1 MILSTQSKLPLL
13 EVEKVCKRFAGVQA
27 LQDVSLSLGEGE
39 VLAVLGENGA
49 GKSTLMK
56 ILAGV
61 QQSDSGGIR
70 LNGELVQLDSCRSA
84 MGHGIV
90 LIHQELNLADNLDI
104 GANIFLGREPRRF
117 GLIDRRTIAK
127 ESKRFLDMVGLNESP
142 NKLVGELTIGR
153 QQMVEIAKALS
164 TNAKVL
170 IMDEPTSSLSG
181 GETERLFEVVKDLR
195 RRGVSIIYISHRLG
209 EVIELAD
216 RVTILRDGKNAGDLA
231 KQEITHDNMVRLMVG
246 RDVSKIFQRKATPVH
261 DVLLKVTDLVTPTW
275 PQHRISFEV
284 KAGEIVGISGLVGA
298 GRTEVL
304 RCLFGI
310 DRAISGQVELGG
322 VKLELNKPYDAIRQG
337 VGLVPEDRKK
347 EGLVLEMPIS
357 SNIGL
362 AGLRKYQFAFGILN
376 KRQENEDAV
385 KMIRQL
391 RIRTPNAAQIVQ
403 LLSGGN
409 QQKVVIGK
417 WLALGPRLLLL
428 DEPTRGIDVGA
439 KQEIYRLM
447 EELASEGL
455 AILFVSS
462 EMEEILGMSDR
473 VLVMHEGRISGELA
487 RKDLS
492 EESVMYLATG
502 KECSL
507 TSA

>member
-1 MILSTQSKLPLL
+1 LSSHSKPPLL
-13 EVEKVCKRFAGVQA
+13 TVDRVSKRFAGVQA
-27 LQDVSLSLGEGE
+27 LQDVSLSLSEGE

-61 QQSDSGGIR
+61 QQSDTGSISIH
-70 LNGELVQLDSCRSA
+70 GEPVQLDSCRTA
-84 MGHGIV
+84 MSHGVV

-117 GLIDRRTIAK
+117 GLIDRRTIER
-127 ESKRFLDMVGLNESP
+127 ESRRFLDMVGLDESP
-142 NKLVGELTIGR
+142 SKLVGELTIGR

-164 TNAKVL
+164 TEAKVL

-181 GETERLFEVVKDLR
+181 RETERLFEVVKDLR
-195 RRGVSIIYISHRLG
+195 KRGVSIIYISHRLG

-216 RVTILRDGKNAGDLA
+216 RVTVLRDGKNAGDLA
-231 KQEITHDNMVRLMVG
+231 KNEITHDNMVRLMVG
-246 RDVSKIFQRKATPVH
+246 RDVSKIFNRKPTTAH
-261 DVLLKVTDLVTPTW
+261 EVLFKVTDLVTPTW
-275 PQHRISFEV
+275 PQHRVSFEV
-284 KAGEIVGISGLVGA
+284 RAGEIVGVSGLVGA

-310 DRAISGQVELGG
+310 DRALSGTIEMDG
-322 VKLELNKPYDAIRQG
+322 VTLQLDKPYDAIRNG
-337 VGLVPEDRKK
+337 IGLIPEDRKK
-347 EGLVLEMPIS
+347 EGLVLELPIS
-357 SNIGL
+357 ANIGL
-362 AGLRKYQFAFGILN
+362 AGLRKNQFAFGFLN
-376 KRQENEDAV
+376 KRQESEDAA
-385 KMIRQL
+385 KMIQQM

-403 LLSGGN
+403 FLSGGN

-447 EELASEGL
+447 EDLAAQGL

-492 EESVMYLATG
+492 EEAVMYLATG
-502 KECSL
+502 KELSGS
-507 TSA
+507 SA

>member
-1 MILSTQSKLPLL
+1 M
-13 EVEKVCKRFAGVQA
+13 QA
-27 LQDVSLSLGEGE
+27 LQDVSLSLSEGE

-61 QQSDSGGIR
+61 QQSDTGSISIH
-70 LNGELVQLDSCRSA
+70 GEPVQLDSCRTA
-84 MGHGIV
+84 MSHGVV

-117 GLIDRRTIAK
+117 GLIDRRTIER
-127 ESKRFLDMVGLNESP
+127 ESRRFLDMVGLDESP
-142 NKLVGELTIGR
+142 SKLVGELTIGR

-164 TNAKVL
+164 TEAKVL

-181 GETERLFEVVKDLR
+181 RETERLFEVVKDLR
-195 RRGVSIIYISHRLG
+195 KRGVSIIYISHRLG

-216 RVTILRDGKNAGDLA
+216 RVTVLRDGKNAGDLA
-231 KQEITHDNMVRLMVG
+231 KNEITHDNMVRLMVG
-246 RDVSKIFQRKATPVH
+246 RDVSKIFNRKPTTAH
-261 DVLLKVTDLVTPTW
+261 EVLFKVTNLVTPTW
-275 PQHRISFEV
+275 PQHRVSFEV
-284 KAGEIVGISGLVGA
+284 RAGEIVGVSGLVGA

-310 DRAISGQVELGG
+310 DRALSGTIEMDG
-322 VKLELNKPYDAIRQG
+322 VTLQLDKPYDAIRNG
-337 VGLVPEDRKK
+337 IGLIPEDRKK
-347 EGLVLEMPIS
+347 EGLVLELPIS
-357 SNIGL
+357 ANIGL
-362 AGLRKYQFAFGILN
+362 AGLRKNQFAFGFLN
-376 KRQENEDAV
+376 KRQESEDAA
-385 KMIRQL
+385 KMIQQM

-403 LLSGGN
+403 FLSGGN

-447 EELASEGL
+447 EDLAAQGL

-492 EESVMYLATG
+492 EEAVMYLATG
-502 KECSL
+502 KELSGS
-507 TSA
+507 SA

>member
-1 MILSTQSKLPLL
+1 M
-13 EVEKVCKRFAGVQA
+13 QA
-27 LQDVSLSLGEGE
+27 LQDVSLSLEEGE

-61 QQSDSGGIR
+61 QQSDTGSISIH
-70 LNGELVQLDSCRSA
+70 GEPVQLDSCRTA
-84 MGHGIV
+84 MSHGVV

-117 GLIDRRTIAK
+117 GLIDRRTIER
-127 ESKRFLDMVGLNESP
+127 ESRRFLDMVGLDESP
-142 NKLVGELTIGR
+142 SKLVGELTIGR

-164 TNAKVL
+164 TEAKVL

-181 GETERLFEVVKDLR
+181 RETERLFEVVKDLR
-195 RRGVSIIYISHRLG
+195 KRGVSIIYISHRLG

-216 RVTILRDGKNAGDLA
+216 RVTVLRDGKNAGDLA
-231 KQEITHDNMVRLMVG
+231 KNDITHDNMVRLMVG
-246 RDVSKIFQRKATPVH
+246 RDVSKIFNRKPTTAH
-261 DVLLKVTDLVTPTW
+261 EVLFKVTDLVTPTW
-275 PQHRISFEV
+275 PQHRVSFEV
-284 KAGEIVGISGLVGA
+284 RAGEIVGVSGLVGA

-310 DRAISGQVELGG
+310 DRALSGTIEMDG
-322 VKLELNKPYDAIRQG
+322 VTLQLDKPYDAIRNG
-337 VGLVPEDRKK
+337 IGLIPEDRKK
-347 EGLVLEMPIS
+347 EGLVLELPIS
-357 SNIGL
+357 ANIGL
-362 AGLRKYQFAFGILN
+362 AGLRKNQFAFGFLN
-376 KRQENEDAV
+376 KRQESDDAA
-385 KMIRQL
+385 KMIQQM

-403 LLSGGN
+403 FLSGGN

-447 EELASEGL
+447 EDLAAQGL

-492 EESVMYLATG
+492 EEAVMYLATG
-502 KECSL
+502 KELSGS
-507 TSA
+507 SA

>member
-1 MILSTQSKLPLL
+1 MSSHSKPPLL
-13 EVEKVCKRFAGVQA
+13 TVDRVSKRFAGVQA
-27 LQDVSLSLGEGE
+27 LQDVSLSLSEGE

-61 QQSDSGGIR
+61 QQSDTGSISIH
-70 LNGELVQLDSCRSA
+70 GEPVQLDSCRTA
-84 MGHGIV
+84 MSHGVV

-117 GLIDRRTIAK
+117 GLIDRRTIER
-127 ESKRFLDMVGLNESP
+127 ESRRFLDMVGLDESP
-142 NKLVGELTIGR
+142 SKLVGELTIGR

-164 TNAKVL
+164 TEAKVL

-181 GETERLFEVVKDLR
+181 RETERLFEVVKDLR
-195 RRGVSIIYISHRLG
+195 KRGVSIIYISHRLG

-216 RVTILRDGKNAGDLA
+216 RVTVLRDGKNAGDLA
-231 KQEITHDNMVRLMVG
+231 KNEITHDNMVRLMVG
-246 RDVSKIFQRKATPVH
+246 RDVSKIFNRKPTTAH
-261 DVLLKVTDLVTPTW
+261 EVLFKVTNLVTPTW
-275 PQHRISFEV
+275 PQHRVSFEV
-284 KAGEIVGISGLVGA
+284 RAGEIVGVSGLVGA

-310 DRAISGQVELGG
+310 DRALSGTIEMDG
-322 VKLELNKPYDAIRQG
+322 VTLQLDKPYDAIRNG
-337 VGLVPEDRKK
+337 IGLIPEDRKK
-347 EGLVLEMPIS
+347 EGLVLELPIS
-357 SNIGL
+357 ANIGL
-362 AGLRKYQFAFGILN
+362 AGLRKNQFAFGFLN
-376 KRQENEDAV
+376 KRQESDDAA
-385 KMIRQL
+385 KMIQQM

-403 LLSGGN
+403 FLSGGN

-447 EELASEGL
+447 EDLAAQGL

-492 EESVMYLATG
+492 EEAVMYLATG
-502 KECSL
+502 KELSGS
-507 TSA
+507 SA